1 MNQQIIIC
9 YVPVIHSGYLELFDT
24 YPRATIAV
32 LGDTVLKKRFDYL
45 RKDVRALRPDTAAE
59 ILSGM
64 KRTAIVLE
72 ENDLVNALEKSEI
85 IMPDDDIS
93 HNLVEEF
100 NVTQAVFAQVFLRWD
115 RKAVDTNQTV
125 QPDRTIEL
133 PAEDKVVTALYE
145 EASKSTNWWRNVAA
159 AIVENGAVQS
169 VAHNSSVPTEYSS
182 TVDGDP
188 RITASRGANIDTSVD
203 IHAEARL
210 IGGAAKQG
218 EKLAGTSLYVTTF
231 PCPTCAKLIS
241 ASGIRHCY
249 FVDGYAT
256 IDGQSILKANGI
268 EIIKIESTA
277 VSSSL
282 RQKPRE
288 YPTN

>member
-1 MNQQIIIC
+1 MDQQIIIC
-9 YVPVIHSGYLELFDT
+9 YVPVIHAGYVELFDT

-45 RKDVRALRPDTAAE
+45 RKDVRALRPNTVAG

-72 ENDLVNALEKSEI
+72 ENDLANALEKSEI

-93 HNLVEEF
+93 HILVEEF
-100 NVTQAVFAQVFLRWD
+100 HVTQAVFVPVFLRWD

-125 QPDRTIEL
+125 QPDRSIEL
-133 PAEDKVVTALYE
+133 PADDEVVTALYE
-145 EASKSTNWWRNVAA
+145 QASKSTNWWRNVAA

-182 TVDGDP
+182 AVDGDP

-203 IHAEARL
+203 IHAETRL
-210 IGGAAKQG
+210 IGEAAKRG

-231 PCPTCAKLIS
+231 PCPTCAKLIC
-241 ASGIRHCY
+241 ASGIKHCY

-268 EIIKIESTA
+268 EIVKIVSPA
-277 VSSSL
+277 VSSSS

-288 YPTN
+288 YPAN